1 MDQNGSW
8 LEGWEGSATVDREI
22 SRKEY
27 EADANG
33 RIMYYVIAHD
43 GDNGEGRAGSIDTW
57 LASGKEY
64 TTEGV
69 VGMGVEEYLAAY
81 KIPEDDIQHIQD
93 GSWVDTRDSSSDPD
107 WYHWHIP
114 MGVWK
119 GQLAEFNK
127 ALGTE
132 FELPVNMAMQKL
144 LNRSGLMIILTTG
157 LRQLMPISR

>member
-8 LEGWEGSATVDREI
+8 LEGWEGIATVDNEI

-132 FELPVNMAMQKL
+132 FELPVNM
-144 LNRSGLMIILTTG
+144 S
-157 LRQLMPISR
+157 S